1 MPSQTKT
8 QTLTGS
14 QVALT
19 GGTTNGL
26 TLINSTTA
34 NLSFVVNSGDTATLL
49 SGQGIELD
57 VNNANQVT
65 VSGTGTISYIINKI
79 L

>member
-19 GGTTNGL
+19 ATSTNGL
-26 TLINSTTA
+26 TLINSTA
-34 NLSFVVNSGDTATLL
+34 ASLSFVVNGGDTATLL

-57 VNNANQVT
+57 VNNASQVT
-65 VSGTGTISYIINKI
+65 VSGTGTVSYIINKI

>member
-19 GGTTNGL
+19 GGVTNGL

-57 VNNANQVT
+57 VNTSNQVT

>member
-1 MPSQTKT
+1 MPSQTKA
-8 QTLTGS
+8 QVLTGS
-14 QVALT
+14 QAALT
-19 GGTTNGL
+19 ALATNGL

-34 NLSFVVNSGDTATLL
+34 NLSFVVNGGDTATLL

-65 VSGTGTISYIINKI
+65 VSGTGTVSYIVNRAI
-79 L
+79 

>member
-1 MPSQTKT
+1 MPSQTKV

-19 GGTTNGL
+19 AAETNGL

-34 NLSFVVNSGDTATLL
+34 NLSFVANGGDVATLL

-57 VNNANQVT
+57 VNNASQVT
-65 VSGTGTISYIINKI
+65 VSGTGSVSYILNKM

>member
-19 GGTTNGL
+19 GGVTNGL

-65 VSGTGTISYIINKI
+65 VSGAGTISYIINKI